1 MVTLAETGRSL
12 GSRYFA
18 SLAYPDFRR
27 LWLASVCSHSSHWA
41 LIIAR
46 GALVKLLTDSDL
58 WVGMVT
64 FAAMIPAVIVTPFA
78 GYLADRFDRRT
89 VMAWA
94 AGINLA
100 HNLLLAILV
109 VSGGI
114 EAWHLGLLALLNGCA
129 RSAQMPAT
137 QALLANTVPREHLF
151 NAVALNRAAMGGSR
165 FVGAL
170 LLLGVLWATAPWLTD
185 NQDWVFFLSTVLYVG
200 ALVLILNIRTASRG
214 VVEAGQGMGVIYR
227 NFTGGLNFI
236 FHHRLMLG
244 IFLLAVAHCAFTMAF
259 ESLLPAISVGKLGFK
274 FDSGL
279 FVGFAY
285 LMLGLGL
292 GSLVMSLFLA
302 GVRSERAKGQLLLWL
317 GVLSGLT
324 PIALVVSPSLPWAM
338 ASVVGMGISQGGF
351 MTLGAGMFQSM
362 APDEARGRV
371 MALFTWH
378 TQGFIATLN
387 LINGLL
393 SALTAL
399 TIPLLLGGGG
409 ILFVIVMLAS
419 FSVVSLRQLYG
430 SGVPAEA
437 RPAAVPA
444 QAAAAAGNS

>member
-1 MVTLAETGRSL
+1 MVALAEKGRLVGGRYL
-12 GSRYFA
+12 GA
-18 SLAYPDFRR
+18 LAFPDFRR

-64 FAAMIPAVIVTPFA
+64 FAAMVPAVIVTPFA
-78 GYLADRFDRRT
+78 GLLADRFDRRT

-94 AGINLA
+94 AGINLT

-109 VSGGI
+109 VTGSI
-114 EAWHLGLLALLNGCA
+114 EAWHLGLLALVNGCA

-137 QALLANTVPREHLF
+137 QALLANTVPRERLF
-151 NAVALNRAAMGGSR
+151 NAVALNQAAMQGSR

-170 LLLGVLWATAPWLTD
+170 LLILVLWSTAPWVTN

-200 ALVLILNIRTASRG
+200 ALGLILNIRTASSG
-214 VVEAGQGMGVIYR
+214 VVEAGQGIGVVYR
-227 NFTGGLNFI
+227 NFVGGLSFI
-236 FHHRLMLG
+236 FHHRLMLAV
-244 IFLLAVAHCAFTMAF
+244 FLLAVAHCAFTMAF
-259 ESLLPAISVGKLGFK
+259 ESLLPAISVGKLGMK
-274 FDSGL
+274 FDAGI

-292 GSLVMSLFLA
+292 GGLVTSLFLA
-302 GVRSERAKGQLLLWL
+302 GVQSERVKGQLFLWL

-324 PIALVVSPSLPWAM
+324 PIALVISPNLPVAM
-338 ASVVGMGISQGGF
+338 LSVVGMGVSQGGF
-351 MTLGAGMFQSM
+351 MTLGSGMFQTL

-409 ILFVIVMLAS
+409 ILFVIVMAGS

-430 SGVPAEA
+430 RGVPEEA
-437 RPAAVPA
+437 RPAFQA
-444 QAAAAAGNS
+444 QAAAAAANS

>member
-1 MVTLAETGRSL
+1 MLALAETGRSI
-12 GSRYFA
+12 GSRYFV
-18 SLAYPDFRR
+18 SFAYPDFFR
-27 LWLASVCSHSSHWA
+27 LWMASVCSHSSHWA

-46 GALVKLLTDSDL
+46 GALVKILTDSDL

-78 GYLADRFDRRT
+78 GYLADRFDRRA

-100 HNLLLAILV
+100 HNLVLAIIV
-109 VSGGI
+109 ATGSV
-114 EAWHLGLLALLNGCA
+114 EAWHLGLLALINGCA

-170 LLLGVLWATAPWLTD
+170 LLILVLWATAPWLTD
-185 NQDWVFFLSTVLYVG
+185 NQDWVFFLSTVLYVA
-200 ALVLILNIRTASRG
+200 ALGMILNIRTASKG
-214 VVEAGQGMGVIYR
+214 VVEVGEGMGVVYR
-227 NFTGGLNFI
+227 NFVGGLSVI

-259 ESLLPAISVGKLGFK
+259 ESLLPAISVGKLGMK
-274 FDSGL
+274 FDSI

-292 GSLVMSLFLA
+292 GGLVTSLALA
-302 GVRSERAKGQLLLWL
+302 GVRSERAKGQLFLWL
-317 GVLSGLT
+317 GVFSGIT
-324 PIALVVSPSLPWAM
+324 PIALVLSPNLPLAM
-338 ASVVGMGISQGGF
+338 VSVVGMGISQGGF
-351 MTLGAGMFQSM
+351 MTLGAGMFQSL

-393 SALTAL
+393 SALTVL

-409 ILFVIVMLAS
+409 ILFVVVMAGS
-419 FSVVSLRQLYG
+419 YSVVSLRQLYG
-430 SGVPAEA
+430 RGVPEEA
-437 RPAAVPA
+437 RPSVQA
-444 QAAAAAGNS
+444 QAAAAGN

>member
-1 MVTLAETGRSL
+1 MVALAETGRSI

-18 SLAYPDFRR
+18 SLAYPDFLR
-27 LWLASVCSHSSHWA
+27 LWIASVCSHSSHWA

-46 GALVKLLTDSDL
+46 GALVKILTDSDL

-78 GYLADRFDRRT
+78 GYLADRFDRRA

-100 HNLLLAILV
+100 HNLVLAIIV
-109 VSGGI
+109 VTGSV
-114 EAWHLGLLALLNGCA
+114 EAWHLGLLALINGCA

-137 QALLANTVPREHLF
+137 QALLANTVPKEHLF
-151 NAVALNRAAMGGSR
+151 NAVALNQAAMGGSR

-170 LLLGVLWATAPWLTD
+170 LLILVLWATAPWLTD
-185 NQDWVFFLSTVLYVG
+185 NQDWVFFLSTVLYVA
-200 ALVLILNIRTASRG
+200 ALGMILNIRTASRG
-214 VVEAGQGMGVIYR
+214 VVEAGQGMGVVYR
-227 NFTGGLNFI
+227 NFVGGLSVI
-236 FHHRLMLG
+236 FHHRLMTG

-259 ESLLPAISVGKLGFK
+259 ESLLPAISVGKLGMK
-274 FDSGL
+274 FDSL

-292 GSLVMSLFLA
+292 GNLVTSLLLA
-302 GVRSERAKGQLLLWL
+302 GVRSERAKGQLFLWL
-317 GVLSGLT
+317 GVFSGIT
-324 PIALVVSPSLPWAM
+324 PIALVLSPNLTLAM
-338 ASVVGMGISQGGF
+338 VSVVGMGVSQGGF
-351 MTLGAGMFQSM
+351 MTVGAGMFQAL
-362 APDEARGRV
+362 APDAARGRV

-409 ILFVIVMLAS
+409 IVFVVVMAGS

-430 SGVPAEA
+430 RGVPEEA
-437 RPAAVPA
+437 RPSVQA
-444 QAAAAAGNS
+444 QAAAATGN